1 MYCSQCGSRIEKEAK
16 FCFKC
21 GRKVEVPQ
29 EEKARSESA
38 AAVAADRPY
47 REPAESG
54 SKTLE
59 EDGMRYAG
67 FWARVGAV
75 IIDSVIWGAF
85 SVAVAFL
92 PIDEELYGV
101 MGFFIAWM
109 YYALL
114 ESSAWQGTI
123 GKLAMGI
130 AVTDMDGN
138 RISFFRATFRYFFHL
153 LSALTMMIGYL
164 MAAFTPK
171 KQALHDIVCRC
182 MVLKK

>member
-1 MYCSQCGSRIEKEAK
+1 M
-16 FCFKC
+16 
-21 GRKVEVPQ
+21 
-29 EEKARSESA
+29 
-38 AAVAADRPY
+38 AADRPY
-47 REPAESG
+47 RNTAEADP
-54 SKTLE
+54 E
-59 EDGMRYAG
+59 AYQEDEKRYAG

-75 IIDSVIWGAF
+75 IIDSVIWVAF
-85 SVAVAFL
+85 SVSVAFL

-130 AVTDMDGN
+130 AVTDMNGN
-138 RISFFRATFRYFFHL
+138 RISFIRATFRYFFHL

-171 KQALHDIVCRC
+171 RQALHDIVCRC